1 MFDFFKKI
9 SANATISSLNSQ
21 INKLYAQK
29 DKLKSQIEN
38 KKKELEEIQR
48 EININTNV
56 LELNELGLDYNMPS
70 RPSDEIKEELEYIKS
85 CMADMIDRKQ
95 VIQITGKWTVNGSLS
110 AGRKTQE
117 AYSQALLTGF
127 NAYYEKKKKSITVA
141 NYDKTCELVRKSFD
155 RFNAKANKIDISFNS
170 EYLDYCLQVMK
181 LYLDVKIATQE
192 EKEKQREEK
201 RILKEQE
208 IFLKEVE
215 KEKKR
220 LAKERLIYKQNLLK
234 ALTEQ
239 QKEEFREKLKEIDR
253 REENLNYRVQNKRAG
268 YLYIAHTEAMPN
280 YYKIGITQRVFPL
293 ERLRELSNAS
303 TPFPF
308 KCYGL
313 VFSDD
318 VFTLEKQIHDYFND
332 KRVNKENRRKEFF
345 NVSPQEIINTL
356 KNKFKC
362 QVYFTSEEDNDESY
376 YY

>member
-1 MFDFFKKI
+1 MFDFFKRI
-9 SANATISSLNSQ
+9 SANATISSLNAQ
-21 INKLYAQK
+21 INKLYIQK
-29 DKLKSQIEN
+29 DKLNIQLET

-48 EININTNV
+48 EININTGV
-56 LELNELGLDYNMPS
+56 LELNELGLNYDMPS

-95 VIQITGKWTVNGSLS
+95 VIQITGKWTVNCSLS
-110 AGRKTQE
+110 ARRKTQE
-117 AYSQALLTGF
+117 TYSQALLTGF

-253 REENLNYRVQNKRAG
+253 REEDLNYRTQNKRAG
-268 YLYIAHTEAMPN
+268 YLYIAHTDAMPN
-280 YYKIGITQRVFPL
+280 YYKIGVTQRVFPL
-293 ERLRELSNAS
+293 ERLKELTNAS
-303 TPFPF
+303 IPFPF

-318 VFTLEKQIHDYFND
+318 VFSLEKQVHNYFND
-332 KRVNKENRRKEFF
+332 RRVNKENRRKEFF

-356 KNKFKC
+356 KNEFKC